1 LAGERPRICVAIV
14 NSDLKAIERIEPLVD
29 LFEVRIDLIGEGW
42 REVAGRLGKPWI
54 ACNRSK
60 GEGGKWRGGESQR
73 IRELLGALEL
83 GAAIVDIEISTPG
96 LEKAVSEIKGRA
108 DCLLSYHDLKGT
120 PPLDKMREIIRN
132 QLAAGAD
139 ICKVVTTARSFKD
152 NLSALRII
160 ADFPQKKIVSFA
172 MGALGQIS
180 RVLCP
185 LAGGYFTYAAVERG
199 KESAE
204 GQITVKELRKI
215 YGMLG
220 ERGSD

>member
-1 LAGERPRICVAIV
+1 VAG
-14 NSDLKAIERIEPLVD
+14 IEPLAD

-73 IRELLGALEL
+73 IKELLSALEL
-83 GAAIVDIEISTPG
+83 GASIVDIELGTPG
-96 LEKAVSEIKGRA
+96 LEKVVREIKGRA

-120 PPLDKMREIIRN
+120 PPLDKMREIIKN

-139 ICKVVTTARSFKD
+139 ICKVVTTACSFKD
-152 NLSALRII
+152 NLSALQLI
-160 ADFPQKKIVSFA
+160 ADFPQKKVVSFA

-185 LAGGYFTYAAVERG
+185 LAGGYFTYASVGEG
-199 KESAE
+199 SESAA
-204 GQITVKELRKI
+204 GQITVKELREI
-215 YGMLG
+215 YGILKNG
-220 ERGSD
+220 

>member
-1 LAGERPRICVAIV
+1 MAGERPRICVAIV
-14 NSDLKAIERIEPLVD
+14 NRDLEAVAGIEPLAD

-73 IRELLGALEL
+73 IKELLSALEL
-83 GAAIVDIEISTPG
+83 GASIVDIELGTPG
-96 LEKAVSEIKGRA
+96 LEKVVREIKGRA

-120 PPLDKMREIIRN
+120 PPLDKMREIIKN

-139 ICKVVTTARSFKD
+139 ICKVVTTACSFKD
-152 NLSALRII
+152 NLSALQLI
-160 ADFPQKKIVSFA
+160 ADFPQKKVVSFA

-185 LAGGYFTYAAVERG
+185 LAGGYFTYASVGEG
-199 KESAE
+199 SESAA
-204 GQITVKELRKI
+204 GQITVKELREI
-215 YGMLG
+215 YGILKNG
-220 ERGSD
+220 

>member
-1 LAGERPRICVAIV
+1 MAGERPRICVAIV
-14 NSDLKAIERIEPLVD
+14 NSDLEAAAKIVPLAD

-60 GEGGKWRGGESQR
+60 GEGGKWRGEESQR
-73 IRELLGALEL
+73 IKELLGALEL
-83 GAAIVDIEISTPG
+83 GAAIVDIELGTPG
-96 LEKAVSEIKGRA
+96 LEKAVREIKGRA

-120 PPLDKMREIIRN
+120 PPLDKMREIIKN

-152 NLSALRII
+152 NLSALQLI
-160 ADFPQKKIVSFA
+160 ADFPQKKVVSFA

-185 LAGGYFTYAAVERG
+185 LVGGYFTYASVEEGR
-199 KESAE
+199 ESAE
-204 GQITVKELRKI
+204 GQVAVGELRGI
-215 YGMLG
+215 YGILKN
-220 ERGSD
+220 E

>member
-14 NSDLKAIERIEPLVD
+14 NSDLEVVARIEPMVD

-60 GEGGKWRGGESQR
+60 GEGGKWHGGETQR
-73 IRELLGALEL
+73 IKELLSALEL
-83 GAAIVDIEISTPG
+83 GTNIVDIELSTPG
-96 LEKAVSEIKGRA
+96 LEKAVREIKGRA
-108 DCLLSYHDLKGT
+108 DCLLSYHDLKRT
-120 PPLDKMREIIRN
+120 PPLDKMREIIKN

-139 ICKVVTTARSFKD
+139 ICKVVTTALSFKD
-152 NLSALRII
+152 NLSTLQLI
-160 ADFPQKKIVSFA
+160 ADFPQQKVVSFA

-185 LAGGYFTYAAVERG
+185 LAGGYFTYASIEKG
-199 KESAE
+199 SESAE
-204 GQITVKELRKI
+204 GQMAVGELREI
-215 YGMLG
+215 YGILENG
-220 ERGSD
+220 

>member
-14 NSDLKAIERIEPLVD
+14 NSDLEAAAKIVPLAD

-60 GEGGKWRGGESQR
+60 GEGGKWRGEESQR
-73 IRELLGALEL
+73 IKELLGALEL
-83 GAAIVDIEISTPG
+83 GAAIVDIELGTPG
-96 LEKAVSEIKGRA
+96 LEKAVREIKGRA

-120 PPLDKMREIIRN
+120 PPLDKMREIIKN

-152 NLSALRII
+152 NLSALQLI
-160 ADFPQKKIVSFA
+160 ADFPQKKVVSFA

-185 LAGGYFTYAAVERG
+185 LVGGYFTYASVEEGR
-199 KESAE
+199 ESAE
-204 GQITVKELRKI
+204 GQVAVGELRGI
-215 YGMLG
+215 YGILKN
-220 ERGSD
+220 E

>member
-1 LAGERPRICVAIV
+1 VAG
-14 NSDLKAIERIEPLVD
+14 IEPLAD

-73 IRELLGALEL
+73 IKELLSALEL
-83 GAAIVDIEISTPG
+83 GASIVDIELGTPG
-96 LEKAVSEIKGRA
+96 LEKVVREIKGRA

-120 PPLDKMREIIRN
+120 PPLDKMREIIKN
-132 QLAAGAD
+132 QLAAGAH
-139 ICKVVTTARSFKD
+139 ICKVVTTACSFKD
-152 NLSALRII
+152 NLSALQLI
-160 ADFPQKKIVSFA
+160 ADFPQKKVVSFA

-185 LAGGYFTYAAVERG
+185 LAGGYFTYASVGEG
-199 KESAE
+199 SESAA
-204 GQITVKELRKI
+204 GQITVKELREI
-215 YGMLG
+215 YGILKNG
-220 ERGSD
+220 

>member
-42 REVAGRLGKPWI
+42 REVAGHLGKPWI

-60 GEGGKWRGGESQR
+60 GAGGKWRGGESER
-73 IRELLGALEL
+73 IGELLGALEL
-83 GAAIVDIEISTPG
+83 GAVIVDIELGTPG
-96 LEKAVSEIKGRA
+96 LEKAVREIKGRA

-132 QLAAGAD
+132 QEAAGAD

-152 NLSALRII
+152 NLATLQLI
-160 ADFPQKKIVSFA
+160 ADFPQKKVVSFA
-172 MGALGQIS
+172 MGALGQVS

-185 LAGGYFTYAAVERG
+185 LVGGYFTYASVEEGR
-199 KESAE
+199 ESAA
-204 GQITVKELRKI
+204 GQITVRELRKI
-215 YGMLG
+215 YGILKN
-220 ERGSD
+220 E